1 MEDTGVFPKA
11 AEPFAVC
18 KLVLLDGWE
27 VPGWDSFRVEEN
39 DVELQLDLGGL
50 TPRGTLK
57 NTNLLVEN
65 KKNIYNSYKM
75 GKLILQGTFRFQFV
89 HEF

>member
-1 MEDTGVFPKA
+1 MEEYIAEDTGVFPRE

-39 DVELQLDLGGL
+39 DVELQLVFGGL
-50 TPRGTLK
+50 TPKGTLK
-57 NTNLLVEN
+57 NISLDEICKKKMNNLYDLNYVCACC
-65 KKNIYNSYKM
+65 
-75 GKLILQGTFRFQFV
+75 IL
-89 HEF
+89 